1 MFSEGIQTTLIQSA
15 TAVIVAIIGT
25 LGALKFKKNKTQKL
39 KYHPVFAKIDF
50 NKSLVGTFEF
60 KNRGKELIFKDIL
73 SHHLTIYNKILNS
86 FVKDIDDNIESMD
99 SNELSNRAITAV
111 SDIRYQLNNF
121 YISEEKYTLTE
132 KKALKIVL
140 EKYNNWNF
148 NRDSNMI
155 EMISHVCGSTF
166 YNTTYTKAVTILDL
180 FLFAITETIEDANKT
195 LNSLNGDLKG
205 LKFKGVEI

>member
-1 MFSEGIQTTLIQSA
+1 MR
-15 TAVIVAIIGT
+15 
-25 LGALKFKKNKTQKL
+25 
-39 KYHPVFAKIDF
+39 VFAKIDF
-50 NKSLVGTFEF
+50 DKSLVNTFEF
-60 KNRGKELIFKDIL
+60 KNRGKEIIFKDIL
-73 SHHLTIYNKILNS
+73 LHHLTIYNDIINKLAKEIDENS
-86 FVKDIDDNIESMD
+86 DMN
-99 SNELSNRAITAV
+99 SNELANRAISAV
-111 SDIRYQLNNF
+111 SDIRCQLNNF
-121 YISEEKYTLTE
+121 YIADTTYTTSE